1 LRGAGFAFPTAFFPV
16 PGALGLAARLALGVV
31 VALADVLALAVL
43 FAFAFRDSV
52 ACATAPVVLA
62 TILPTVAPTFSAIE
76 IMSGLFLTGFAMD
89 SPLFPNEISHGILPP
104 DAG

>member
-1 LRGAGFAFPTAFFPV
+1 LRGAGFAFPTAFFLV

-43 FAFAFRDSV
+43 VFAFRDSV

-76 IMSGLFLTGFAMD
+76 IMSRLFLTCFAMD

-104 DAG
+104 GAG